1 MKYEIVARP
10 GELRRYSTFIVPV
23 YSDVK
28 PKDLSYA
35 GLFSNLLSVDMK
47 KIRDEERFTGGE
59 ADELV
64 LRTGGR
70 SGLRRVIFMGFGK
83 QRSSSTG
90 LIRRRMQR
98 AGQIVRMRG
107 YRDPVI
113 VLPDYP
119 PSGLADGMEA
129 ALVGFQIGAAQPLRY
144 KTQKGSKTPAI
155 TRAVVYHPEGKDK
168 TLAAVIQS
176 VGAVAPMIAAVRDMV
191 DQPPNL
197 LGPEEMARR
206 VTELVAKKGVSVKVH
221 KKGLDKDFPMVAW
234 VGRGSARP
242 PLVVELTWAPQQ
254 KGKTKHVVLVG
265 KGVIFDSGGLNIKS
279 FHNMGN
285 MKDDMAGAAVVAAV
299 MAAAADMKLAVRV
312 TALLPLA
319 ENTPSA
325 DAYRPS
331 DILTSRSGK
340 TVEVTSTDAEGRLIM
355 ADALSYGAE
364 KTPDYMIDVATLT
377 GACIIA
383 LGPFA
388 GGLFASDDMLAKR
401 LEDAAASS
409 GEMLW
414 RLPLL
419 DEMMPFMRS
428 DMADMRNTLSDPY
441 GGAIGAALFLR
452 EFTGG
457 LTWAHLDIAG
467 PAFLEKRSD
476 LGPRGATGFGVHT
489 LVRFLRNLSE
499 RS

>member
-1 MKYEIVARP
+1 MKYDIVARQ
-10 GELRRYSTFIVPV
+10 GDLRRYSTFIVPV

-28 PKDLSYA
+28 PGDLSYA
-35 GLFSNLLSVDMK
+35 GLFSRLLAVDMK

-64 LRTGGR
+64 LRTGR
-70 SGLRRVIFMGFGK
+70 RAGLRRLILMGFGK
-83 QRSSSTG
+83 QRSATTS

-107 YRDPVI
+107 YKDPVI

-144 KTQKGSKTPAI
+144 KTQKNSKTPVV
-155 TRAVVYHPEGKDK
+155 TRAVVYHPEGKDR
-168 TLAAVIQS
+168 TLAAVIR
-176 VGAVAPMIAAVRDMV
+176 VAGTLAPMIAAVRDMV

-197 LGPEEMARR
+197 LGPEDMARR
-206 VTELVAKKGVSVKVH
+206 VTELMAKKGVGVKVH
-221 KKGLDKDFPMVAW
+221 RQGLAKAFPLVAW

-242 PLVVELTWAPQQ
+242 PLVVELTYAPQS
-254 KGKTKHVVLVG
+254 KGKLKHVVLVG

-299 MAAAADMKLAVRV
+299 VAAAADMQLPVRI

-331 DILTSRSGK
+331 DVLTSRSGK
-340 TVEVTSTDAEGRLIM
+340 TVEITSTDAEGRLLM

-364 KTPDYMIDVATLT
+364 KKPDMMIDVATLT

-383 LGPFA
+383 LGPFV
-388 GGLFASDDMLAKR
+388 GGLFASDDLLAKR
-401 LEDAAASS
+401 LEDASASS

-452 EFTGG
+452 EFTAG
-457 LTWAHLDIAG
+457 LAWAHLDIAG
-467 PAFLEKRSD
+467 PAFLEKRTE
-476 LGPRGATGFGVHT
+476 LGPRGATGFGVHV
-489 LVRFLRNLSE
+489 LVRFLRTLSE